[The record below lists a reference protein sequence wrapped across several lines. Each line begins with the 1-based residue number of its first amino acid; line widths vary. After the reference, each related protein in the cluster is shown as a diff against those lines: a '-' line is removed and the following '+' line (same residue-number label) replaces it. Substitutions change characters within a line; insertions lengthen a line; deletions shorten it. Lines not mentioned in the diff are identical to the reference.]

1 MWQENGMFGAGG
13 YTEVTLY
20 LGRTLEN
27 MSYVK
32 KRDKHGPSVFT
43 YIPAARCQKLDISL
57 QA

>member
-1 MWQENGMFGAGG
+1 MFGAGG

-32 KRDKHGPSVFT
+32 KRDKHGPGVFT